1 MFKKM
6 FFVVFVVIALLF
18 LVIIGFSQNVQKL
31 IADNSFTKKVFVV
44 DSAALFDFIED
55 KENEL
60 KIEAYFKKKNMPL
73 FEKAAKFV
81 EVSKKYNL
89 DPFLLPAMSIKES
102 TGGKSL
108 FKPFNPFG
116 YGKKRFLSFDEAI
129 EYVADKLANGEYYKD
144 KTLEKKLSTYNCVED
159 KYVSETLKFMR
170 YIKKQNIEKIDTAN
184 YVDSFKV
191 EIIQKI
197 EIL

>member
-1 MFKKM
+1 M
-6 FFVVFVVIALLF
+6 FFVVFVIALLF
-18 LVIIGFSQNVQKL
+18 LAIIGFSQNVQKL
-31 IADNSFTKKVFVV
+31 IADNSFTKKIFVV

-55 KENEL
+55 KENEF

-102 TGGKSL
+102 TGGKKL

-116 YGKKRFLSFDEAI
+116 YGTKRFFSFDEAI

-159 KYVSETLKFMR
+159 KYVSETLNFMR
-170 YIKKQNIEKIDTAN
+170 YIKNQNIQKIDTAN
-184 YVDSFKV
+184 HINNFKV
-191 EIIQKI
+191 EIILKK